1 MIKHPYIR
9 YAQALII
16 HKYHLKSPAE
26 IKLEFIISE
35 IDKGLNTFSVKPSD
49 LYDGKETVKFNF
61 VRMRNNAPQF
71 IFLSPNAITSEK
83 NARYLWKAAEDYI
96 NKYVKSKED
105 VCNKSIEIGMSDVPL
120 SGEFLVFSENG
131 NISRGYAKSNIVE
144 QGLGLVTT
152 LTKDKPCLQYIS
164 GSNNNIIIENVC
176 IIPDLSVQDMVD
188 FIFVFE
194 RMKEQELSDDI
205 MYGKVEKKGKKK
217 TIFKPIRPK
226 IFRGN
231 FPNAPLSSSLGSIA
245 LLGAIGEFAKNTN
258 SPLAMRVLEQLKD
271 IPIYMIKY
279 GNASIFSYNHYI
291 VDLARTGYLRRI
303 IDSMFYIRIY
313 KEGVRES
320 GNIEYQKLDMFSSRF
335 LQLFSRPAFKDFMSI
350 RAEYPRDLLVL
361 FKVYFEKM
369 EKIEPRIVTSAKSL
383 GQWLNL
389 IAYKVAQTEKN
400 NSEDDLNSLK
410 SKILVELESTIF
422 SAKSGDALIAQ
433 VMVRAGR
440 LYNLDAP
447 TEAACYMEETSSGN
461 LALDKAKNLLV
472 SFMRLK
478 SYKEKSN
485 SSTNEDS
492 KIEKNSNE
500 KTNISS
506 SEGNGT
512 GDFFEED

>member
-1 MIKHPYIR
+1 MIEHPYIR
-9 YAQALII
+9 YAQALIM
-16 HKYHLKSPAE
+16 HTYHLSSPSD
-26 IKLEFIISE
+26 IKIDFIISE
-35 IDKGLNTFSVKPSD
+35 IEKGLNSFSMQPAET
-49 LYDGKETVKFNF
+49 YEGKERVKYHY
-61 VRMRNNAPQF
+61 VKKQKDATEYVY
-71 IFLSPNAITSEK
+71 LSPNAIVSEMK
-83 NARYLWKAAEDYI
+83 TEKLWNAANDYI
-96 NKYVKSKED
+96 IKYKEIEEKKISGVVGITKSH
-105 VCNKSIEIGMSDVPL
+105 IPM
-120 SGEFLVFSENG
+120 SGEFFIFSGKGGANKG
-131 NISRGYAKSNIVE
+131 LPKSTVLE

-152 LTKDKPCLQYIS
+152 LTTNKPCLQYIS
-164 GSNNNIIIENVC
+164 GTGKNISKENVC
-176 IIPDLSVQDMVD
+176 IIPDLSVQAMVD

-205 MYGKVEKKGKKK
+205 MYGKVEKEGKKK
-217 TIFKPIRPK
+217 TTFKPIRPK

-245 LLGAIGEFAKNTN
+245 LLGAIGEFAKKTN

-291 VDLARTGYLRRI
+291 VDLSRTGYLRRI

-350 RAEYPRDLLVL
+350 RAEYPRELLVL
-361 FKVYFEKM
+361 FKIYFEKM
-369 EKIEPRIVTSAKSL
+369 EKIDPRIVTSAKCL

-440 LYNLDAP
+440 LYYLDAP
-447 TEAACYMEETSSGN
+447 AEAACYMEETSSGN
-461 LALDKAKNLLV
+461 LTLDKAKNLLV

>member
-1 MIKHPYIR
+1 M
-9 YAQALII
+9 
-16 HKYHLKSPAE
+16 
-26 IKLEFIISE
+26 
-35 IDKGLNTFSVKPSD
+35 
-49 LYDGKETVKFNF
+49 
-61 VRMRNNAPQF
+61 
-71 IFLSPNAITSEK
+71 
-83 NARYLWKAAEDYI
+83 
-96 NKYVKSKED
+96 
-105 VCNKSIEIGMSDVPL
+105 
-120 SGEFLVFSENG
+120 
-131 NISRGYAKSNIVE
+131 
-144 QGLGLVTT
+144 VTT

-164 GSNNNIIIENVC
+164 GSKNNFITENVC
-176 IIPDLSVQDMVD
+176 IIPDIPVQDMVD

-205 MYGKVEKKGKKK
+205 MYGKVEKEGKKK
-217 TIFKPIRPK
+217 TIFEPKRPK

-245 LLGAIGEFAKNTN
+245 LLGAIGEFAKKTN